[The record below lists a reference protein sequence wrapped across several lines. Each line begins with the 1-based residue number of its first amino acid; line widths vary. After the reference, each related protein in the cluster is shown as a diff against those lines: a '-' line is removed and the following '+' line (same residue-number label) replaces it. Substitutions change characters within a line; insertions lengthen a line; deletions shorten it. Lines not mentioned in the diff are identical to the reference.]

1 MTHAEAIQKLDIA
14 IAQVREYNTPVTS
27 EKDAEWNGRTI
38 KQIALRAL
46 KEVGAPMSI
55 QHSVKEIFFGKEDCL
70 GMNMSINSTLLGGY
84 AAAVQHT
91 SETYLQGV
99 QSTIDILQ
107 GEQDRHKRLMEDEA
121 QKENLAQQKRSNRIQ
136 IWTLIC
142 SIVAALAA
150 LYPIVKPL
158 VEKIFN

>member
-38 KQIALRAL
+38 KQIALRVL
-46 KEVGAPMSI
+46 QEVGASMSI
-55 QHSVKEIFFGKEDCL
+55 QHSAKEIFFGEEDRL

-99 QSTIDILQ
+99 KNTIDILQ
-107 GEQDRHKRLMEDEA
+107 AERDRHERAKADDA
-121 QKENLAQQKRSNRIQ
+121 ENENRKLSI
-136 IWTLIC
+136 IAIAIAVLSLIV
-142 SIVAALAA
+142 SIL
-150 LYPIVKPL
+150 K
-158 VEKIFN
+158 

>member
-1 MTHAEAIQKLDIA
+1 MTHTEAIQKLDIA

-38 KQIALRAL
+38 KQIALRVL
-46 KEVGAPMSI
+46 QEVGAPMSI
-55 QHSVKEIFFGKEDCL
+55 QHSAKNIFFGEEDRL

-107 GEQDRHKRLMEDEA
+107 AERDRHERAKADDA
-121 QKENLAQQKRSNRIQ
+121 ENKNRKLSI
-136 IWTLIC
+136 IAIAIALLSLIV
-142 SIVAALAA
+142 SIL
-150 LYPIVKPL
+150 K
-158 VEKIFN
+158 

>member
-38 KQIALRAL
+38 KQIALRVL
-46 KEVGAPMSI
+46 QEVGASMSI
-55 QHSVKEIFFGKEDCL
+55 QHSAKEIFFGEEDRL

-99 QSTIDILQ
+99 KNTIDILQ
-107 GEQDRHKRLMEDEA
+107 AERDRHERAKADDA
-121 QKENLAQQKRSNRIQ
+121 ENKNRKLSI
-136 IWTLIC
+136 IAIAIALLSLIV
-142 SIVAALAA
+142 SIL
-150 LYPIVKPL
+150 K
-158 VEKIFN
+158 